1 MVCPDVMPDMNFAP
15 EDAEWHLENGGAAK
29 NMLLKYFYGF
39 RYDINMTHGQEAINA
54 IVHSIHM

>member
-1 MVCPDVMPDMNFAP
+1 MPDMNFAQ
-15 EDAEWHLENGGAAK
+15 EDAEWYLDNGGAAK

-39 RYDINMTHGQEAINA
+39 RYDDEMTQEVINA